1 MERLRKNDR
10 VEMEGMENIKKED
23 GKRRNGE
30 GMGEG
35 GGGGRWK
42 GVGVGGT
49 VNTGD

>member
-35 GGGGRWK
+35 GGRWK

-49 VNTGD
+49 VKTGD